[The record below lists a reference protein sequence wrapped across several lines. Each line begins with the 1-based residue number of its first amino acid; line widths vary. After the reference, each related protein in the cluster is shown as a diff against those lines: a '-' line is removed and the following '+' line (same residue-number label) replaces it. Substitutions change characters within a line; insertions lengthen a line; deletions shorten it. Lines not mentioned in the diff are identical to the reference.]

1 MSEFGLEQIPALAG
15 DYLGYEDDDDFGDDD
30 AVAGYFDDD
39 FDDDEIDID
48 YANGADEFAGDGVGD
63 ELGRIRRRRL
73 RRRPR
78 RRVRRARRRAPVRS
92 RAPRP
97 KKVIKVKDGQIIL
110 AATSTAAG
118 VVSDSINSPYDFWPD
133 EITTDGSDA
142 GASISSLVVGD
153 VNVIGPHPSDRS
165 LPAGAYTSAS
175 QKKLSIKGHMIRNGQ
190 TIMVSGTIAGA
201 NDKLMIIIHGKKRV
215 GNCS

>member
-1 MSEFGLEQIPALAG
+1 MSTVDKTRYKP
-15 DYLGYEDDDDFGDDD
+15 YDDLRL
-30 AVAGYFDDD
+30 YP
-39 FDDDEIDID
+39 
-48 YANGADEFAGDGVGD
+48 GAHLSE
-63 ELGRIRRRRL
+63 ERRRQL
-73 RRRPR
+73 DED
-78 RRVRRARRRAPVRS
+78 AL
-92 RAPRP
+92 
-97 KKVIKVKDGQIIL
+97 D
-110 AATSTAAG
+110 
-118 VVSDSINSPYDFWPD
+118 PD